1 MLHILNVKILK
12 GTVMQ
17 MEKVL
22 INDRIRVSKASWKF
36 RVLILYNFA
45 VISL

>member
-1 MLHILNVKILK
+1 MLHILNVKISK

-22 INDRIRVSKASWKF
+22 TNDRIRVSIAS
-36 RVLILYNFA
+36 
-45 VISL
+45 

>member
-1 MLHILNVKILK
+1 MLHILNVKIPK

-22 INDRIRVSKASWKF
+22 INDRIRVSIAS
-36 RVLILYNFA
+36 
-45 VISL
+45 

>member
-1 MLHILNVKILK
+1 MLHTLNVKILK

-22 INDRIRVSKASWKF
+22 INDRIRVSKAS
-36 RVLILYNFA
+36 
-45 VISL
+45 